1 MQILNRKRFAGVV
14 MLATLFSATVSAQSL
29 LPAAS
34 PASQLKSAEAKETVK
49 MIEKVNAYWQS
60 HNKAECRGFWDN
72 AAYFTGNQAA
82 YELTQKPE
90 YLAYALRFA
99 NHNNWKGAT
108 ERDKSRWEY
117 KTYGEGMRHVLFADW
132 QICFQIYID
141 LYKLEHRAERLQ
153 RTLEVMCHQAQM
165 PDKDFWW
172 WSDAL
177 YMGLPIFTK
186 LYTITHDQKLL
197 DKQYESFCWTDELLF
212 DKEAQLYYRDGK
224 YVYPKVKTACN
235 GGKSFWARGDGWV
248 LAGLAKVLQDLPK
261 DSKYRAF
268 YVQRF
273 QQLAEGVA
281 RTQQEGGYWSR
292 SMLCE
297 DDAPGYETSGTAFFT
312 YGMLWGVNNGLL
324 NEAQYKP
331 VIDKAWKY
339 LSTVALQEDGS
350 IGFVQPIGEKPDPT
364 KTVNAHSQAPFGT
377 GAWLLAAC
385 EYAKYKK

>member
-1 MQILNRKRFAGVV
+1 MNMKKISTLTAALVLMTTAFAQE
-14 MLATLFSATVSAQSL
+14 LPSATSQAQ
-29 LPAAS
+29 
-34 PASQLKSAEAKETVK
+34 QLKSDEARQTVQL
-49 MIEKVNAYWQS
+49 IEKVNAYWQS
-60 HNKAECRGFWDN
+60 HHKAECRGFWDN

-82 YELTQKPE
+82 YELTGRQE
-90 YLAYALRFA
+90 YLDYALRFA
-99 NHNNWKGAT
+99 NHNRWKGAT
-108 ERDKSRWEY
+108 EQDKSKWEY
-117 KTYGEGMRHVLFADW
+117 KTYGEDMRHVLFADW

-165 PDKDFWW
+165 AEKDFWW

-186 LYTITHDQKLL
+186 LYTITGDQKLL
-197 DKQYESFCWTDELLF
+197 DKQYECFVWTDELLF

-248 LAGLAKVLQDLPK
+248 LAGLAKVLQDLPA
-261 DSKYRAF
+261 DSKYRPF
-268 YVQRF
+268 YVKRF

-292 SMLCE
+292 SILCE
-297 DDAPGYETSGTAFFT
+297 DDAPGYETSGTAFFE
-312 YGMLWGVNNGLL
+312 YGLLWGVNNGLL
-324 NEAQYKP
+324 PKAKYQA

-339 LSTVALQEDGS
+339 LTTIALQPDGS

-364 KTVNAHSQAPFGT
+364 KTVDAHSQAPFGT

-385 EYAKYKK
+385 EYARYCK

>member
-1 MQILNRKRFAGVV
+1 MKRLKTLLMSSVL
-14 MLATLFSATVSAQSL
+14 LASTAMAQEL
-29 LPAAS
+29 APTTAPA
-34 PASQLKSAEAKETVK
+34 QLLKSAEAQRTVE
-49 MIEKVNAYWQS
+49 MIHKVNAYWQEK
-60 HNKAECRGFWDN
+60 NRAECRGFWDN

-82 YELTQKPE
+82 YELTGKKE
-90 YLAYALRFA
+90 YLDYSIRFA
-99 NHNNWKGAT
+99 EHNRWTGAT
-108 ERDKSRWEY
+108 EKDPKKWEY
-117 KTYGEGMRHVLFADW
+117 KTYGEDMRHVLFADW

-153 RTLEVMCHQAQM
+153 RTLEVMTTQARM
-165 PDKDFWW
+165 AEKDFWW

-186 LYTITHDQKLL
+186 LYTVTHDQKLL
-197 DKQYESFCWTDELLF
+197 DKQYESFKWTDDLLF

-224 YVYPKVKTACN
+224 YVHPKVKTACN

-281 RTQQEGGYWSR
+281 RCQQAEGYWSR

-297 DDAPGYETSGTAFFT
+297 DDAPGYETSGTAFFI

-324 NEAQYKP
+324 PAAKYKP
-331 VIDKAWKY
+331 VIEKGWKY
-339 LSTVALQEDGS
+339 LSTIALQSDGS

-364 KTVNAHSQAPFGT
+364 KTVDAHSQAPFGT

-385 EYAKYKK
+385 EYAKYCK

>member
-1 MQILNRKRFAGVV
+1 MKGLKTLLMSSVL
-14 MLATLFSATVSAQSL
+14 LASTAMAQEL
-29 LPAAS
+29 APTTAPA
-34 PASQLKSAEAKETVK
+34 QLLKSAEAQRTVE
-49 MIEKVNAYWQS
+49 MIHKVNAYWQEK
-60 HNKAECRGFWDN
+60 HRAECRGFWDN

-82 YELTQKPE
+82 YELTGKKE
-90 YLAYALRFA
+90 YLDYSIRFA
-99 NHNNWKGAT
+99 EHNRWTGAT
-108 ERDKSRWEY
+108 EKDPKKWEY
-117 KTYGEGMRHVLFADW
+117 KTYGEDMRHVLFADW

-153 RTLEVMCHQAQM
+153 RTLEVMTTQARM
-165 PDKDFWW
+165 AEKDFWW

-186 LYTITHDQKLL
+186 LYTVTHDQKLL
-197 DKQYESFCWTDELLF
+197 DKQYESFKWTDDLLF

-224 YVYPKVKTACN
+224 YVHPKVKTACN

-281 RTQQEGGYWSR
+281 RCQQAEGYWSR

-297 DDAPGYETSGTAFFT
+297 DDAPGYETSGTAFFI

-324 NEAQYKP
+324 PASKYKP
-331 VIDKAWKY
+331 VIEKGWKY
-339 LSTVALQEDGS
+339 LSTIALQSDGS

-364 KTVNAHSQAPFGT
+364 KTVDAHSQAPFGT

-385 EYAKYKK
+385 EYAKYCK

>member
-1 MQILNRKRFAGVV
+1 MKGLKTLLMSSVL
-14 MLATLFSATVSAQSL
+14 LASTAMAQEL
-29 LPAAS
+29 APTTAPA
-34 PASQLKSAEAKETVK
+34 QLLKSAEAQRTVE
-49 MIEKVNAYWQS
+49 MIHKVNAYWQKK
-60 HNKAECRGFWDN
+60 NRAECRGFWDN

-82 YELTQKPE
+82 YELTGKKE
-90 YLAYALRFA
+90 YLDYSIRFA
-99 NHNNWKGAT
+99 EHNRWTGAT
-108 ERDKSRWEY
+108 EKDPKKWEY
-117 KTYGEGMRHVLFADW
+117 KTYGEDMRHVLFADW

-153 RTLEVMCHQAQM
+153 RTLEVMTTQAQM
-165 PDKDFWW
+165 AEKDFWW

-186 LYTITHDQKLL
+186 LYTVTHDQKLL
-197 DKQYESFCWTDELLF
+197 DKQYESFKWTDDLLF

-224 YVYPKVKTACN
+224 YVHPKVKTACN

-281 RTQQEGGYWSR
+281 RCQQAEGYWSR

-297 DDAPGYETSGTAFFT
+297 DDAPGYETSGTAFFI

-324 NEAQYKP
+324 PAAKYKP
-331 VIDKAWKY
+331 VIEKGWKY
-339 LSTVALQEDGS
+339 LSTIALQSDGS

-364 KTVNAHSQAPFGT
+364 KTVDAHSQAPFGT

-385 EYAKYKK
+385 EYAKYCK

>member
-1 MQILNRKRFAGVV
+1 MKMKKLLALGCVL
-14 MLATLFSATVSAQSL
+14 LATTASAQDL
-29 LPAAS
+29 LSAS
-34 PASQLKSAEAKETVK
+34 SQAQQLKSDEAQQTVQL
-49 MIEKVNAYWQS
+49 IEKVNAYWQS
-60 HNKAECRGFWDN
+60 HHKAECRGFWDN

-82 YELTQKPE
+82 YELTGRQE
-90 YLAYALRFA
+90 YLDYALRFA
-99 NHNNWKGAT
+99 NHNRWKGAT
-108 ERDKSRWEY
+108 EQDKSKWEY
-117 KTYGEGMRHVLFADW
+117 KTYGEDMRHVLFADW

-186 LYTITHDQKLL
+186 LYTVTGDQKLL
-197 DKQYESFCWTDELLF
+197 DKQYECFVWTDEMLF

-235 GGKSFWARGDGWV
+235 DGKSFWARGDGWV

-261 DSKYRAF
+261 DSKYRPF
-268 YVQRF
+268 YVKRF

-292 SMLCE
+292 SILCE
-297 DDAPGYETSGTAFFT
+297 DDAPGYETSGTAFFE
-312 YGMLWGVNNGLL
+312 YGLLWGVNNGLL
-324 NEAQYKP
+324 PKAKYQT

-339 LSTVALQEDGS
+339 LSTIALQPDGS

-364 KTVNAHSQAPFGT
+364 KTVDARSQAPFGT

-385 EYAKYKK
+385 EYAKYCK

>member
-1 MQILNRKRFAGVV
+1 MKGLKTLLMSSVL
-14 MLATLFSATVSAQSL
+14 LASTAMAQEL
-29 LPAAS
+29 APTTAPA
-34 PASQLKSAEAKETVK
+34 QLLKSAEAQRTVE
-49 MIEKVNAYWQS
+49 MIHKVNAYWQEK
-60 HNKAECRGFWDN
+60 HRAECRCFWDN

-82 YELTQKPE
+82 YELTGKKE
-90 YLAYALRFA
+90 YLDYSIRFA
-99 NHNNWKGAT
+99 EHNRWTGAT
-108 ERDKSRWEY
+108 EKDPKKWQY
-117 KTYGEGMRHVLFADW
+117 KTYGEDMRHVLFADW

-153 RTLEVMCHQAQM
+153 RTLEVMTTQAQM
-165 PDKDFWW
+165 AEKDFWW

-186 LYTITHDQKLL
+186 LYTVTHDQKLL
-197 DKQYESFCWTDELLF
+197 DKQYESFKWTDDLLF

-224 YVYPKVKTACN
+224 YVHPKVKTACN

-281 RTQQEGGYWSR
+281 RCQQAEGYWSR

-297 DDAPGYETSGTAFFT
+297 DDALGYETSGTAFFI

-324 NEAQYKP
+324 PASKYKP
-331 VIDKAWKY
+331 VIEKGWKY
-339 LSTVALQEDGS
+339 LSTIALQSDGS

-364 KTVNAHSQAPFGT
+364 KTVDAHSQAPFGT

-385 EYAKYKK
+385 EYAKYCK

>member
-1 MQILNRKRFAGVV
+1 MLLKNILLGAAL
-14 MLATLFSATVSAQSL
+14 LAATASAQDFRTATPL
-29 LPAAS
+29 A
-34 PASQLKSAEAKETVK
+34 QQVKSERAKQTLE
-49 MIEKVNAYWQS
+49 MIGKVQDYWQS

-82 YELTQKPE
+82 YELTGNAK
-90 YLAYALRFA
+90 YLDYSLRFA
-99 NHNNWKGAT
+99 EHNRWAGAT
-108 ERDKSRWEY
+108 ERDKAKWEY

-132 QICFQIYID
+132 QICFQVYID
-141 LYKLEHRAERLQ
+141 LYKEEHRAERLQ

-165 PDKDFWW
+165 ADKDFWW

-177 YMGLPIFTK
+177 YMGFPVFTK
-186 LYTITHDQKLL
+186 LYTVTHDQRLL
-197 DKQYESFCWTDELLF
+197 DKQYECFVWTDELLF

-248 LAGLAKVLQDLPK
+248 LAGLAKVLQDLPG

-273 QQLAEGVA
+273 RQLAEGVA
-281 RTQQEGGYWSR
+281 RCQRPEGYWSR

-312 YGMLWGVNNGLL
+312 YGLLWGVNNGLL
-324 NEAQYKP
+324 SSAKYKP
-331 VIDKAWKY
+331 TIDRAWDY
-339 LSTVALQEDGS
+339 LTTKALQEDGS

-364 KTVNAHSQAPFGT
+364 RTVNARSQAPFGT

-385 EYAKYKK
+385 EYVRYCK

>member
-1 MQILNRKRFAGVV
+1 MKGLKTLLMSSVL
-14 MLATLFSATVSAQSL
+14 LASTAMAQEL
-29 LPAAS
+29 APTTAPA
-34 PASQLKSAEAKETVK
+34 QLLKSAEAQRTVE
-49 MIEKVNAYWQS
+49 MIHKVNAYWQKK
-60 HNKAECRGFWDN
+60 NRAECRGFWDN

-82 YELTQKPE
+82 YELTGKQE
-90 YLAYALRFA
+90 YLDYSIRFA
-99 NHNNWKGAT
+99 EHNRWTGAT
-108 ERDKSRWEY
+108 EKDPKKWEY
-117 KTYGEGMRHVLFADW
+117 KTYGEDMRHVLFADW

-153 RTLEVMCHQAQM
+153 RTLEVMTTQAQM
-165 PDKDFWW
+165 AEKDFWW

-186 LYTITHDQKLL
+186 LYTVTHDQKLL
-197 DKQYESFCWTDELLF
+197 DKQYESFKWTDDLLF

-224 YVYPKVKTACN
+224 YVHPKVKTACN

-281 RTQQEGGYWSR
+281 RCQQAEGYWSR

-297 DDAPGYETSGTAFFT
+297 DDAPGYETSGTAFFI

-324 NEAQYKP
+324 PAAKYKP
-331 VIDKAWKY
+331 VIEKGWKY
-339 LSTVALQEDGS
+339 LSTIALQSDGS

-364 KTVNAHSQAPFGT
+364 KTVDAHSQAPFGT

-385 EYAKYKK
+385 EYAKYCK

>member
-1 MQILNRKRFAGVV
+1 MSSVL
-14 MLATLFSATVSAQSL
+14 LASTAVAQNLVPSTT
-29 LPAAS
+29 PA
-34 PASQLKSAEAKETVK
+34 QLLKSAEAQRTVE
-49 MIEKVNAYWQS
+49 MIHKVNAYWQAN
-60 HNKAECRGFWDN
+60 HRAECRGFWDN

-82 YELTQKPE
+82 YELTDKPE
-90 YLAYALRFA
+90 YLDYAIRFA
-99 NHNNWKGAT
+99 EHNRWTGAT
-108 ERDKSRWEY
+108 EKDPKKWEY
-117 KTYGEGMRHVLFADW
+117 KTYGEDMRHVLFADW

-153 RTLEVMCHQAQM
+153 RALEVMTTQAQM
-165 PDKDFWW
+165 EEKDFWW

-186 LYTITHDQKLL
+186 LYTVTHDQKLL
-197 DKQYESFCWTDELLF
+197 DKQYESFKWTDDLLF

-224 YVYPKVKTACN
+224 YVHPKVKTACN

-248 LAGLAKVLQDLPK
+248 LAGLAKVLQDIPK

-281 RTQQEGGYWSR
+281 RCQQAEGYWSR

-297 DDAPGYETSGTAFFT
+297 DDAPGYETSGTAFFI

-324 NEAQYKP
+324 PAAKYKP
-331 VIDKAWKY
+331 VIEKGWKY
-339 LSTVALQEDGS
+339 LSTIALQSDGS
-350 IGFVQPIGEKPDPT
+350 VGFVQPIGEKPDPT
-364 KTVNAHSQAPFGT
+364 KTVDARSQAPFGT

-385 EYAKYKK
+385 EYAKYCK

>member
-1 MQILNRKRFAGVV
+1 MLLKNILLGAAL
-14 MLATLFSATVSAQSL
+14 LAATASAQDFRTATPL
-29 LPAAS
+29 A
-34 PASQLKSAEAKETVK
+34 QQVKSERAKQTLE
-49 MIEKVNAYWQS
+49 MIDKVQDYWQS

-82 YELTQKPE
+82 YELTGNAK
-90 YLAYALRFA
+90 YLDYSLRFA
-99 NHNNWKGAT
+99 EHNRWAGAT
-108 ERDKSRWEY
+108 ERDKAKWEY

-132 QICFQIYID
+132 QICFQVYID
-141 LYKLEHRAERLQ
+141 LYKEEHRAERLQ

-165 PDKDFWW
+165 ADKDFWW

-177 YMGLPIFTK
+177 YMGFPVFTK
-186 LYTITHDQKLL
+186 LYTVTHDQRLL
-197 DKQYESFCWTDELLF
+197 DKQYECFVWTDELLF

-248 LAGLAKVLQDLPK
+248 LAGLAKVLQDLPG

-273 QQLAEGVA
+273 RQLAEGVA
-281 RTQQEGGYWSR
+281 RCQRPEGYWSR

-312 YGMLWGVNNGLL
+312 YGLLWGVNNGLL
-324 NEAQYKP
+324 SSAKYKP
-331 VIDKAWKY
+331 TIDRAWDY
-339 LSTVALQEDGS
+339 LTTKALQEDGS

-364 KTVNAHSQAPFGT
+364 RTVNARSQAPFGT

-385 EYAKYKK
+385 EYVRYCK

>member
-1 MQILNRKRFAGVV
+1 MKRLKTLLMSSVL
-14 MLATLFSATVSAQSL
+14 LASTAMAQEL
-29 LPAAS
+29 APTTAPA
-34 PASQLKSAEAKETVK
+34 QLLKSAEAQRTVE
-49 MIEKVNAYWQS
+49 MIHKVNAYWQEK
-60 HNKAECRGFWDN
+60 HRAECRGFWDN

-82 YELTQKPE
+82 YELTGKKE
-90 YLAYALRFA
+90 YLDYSIRFA
-99 NHNNWKGAT
+99 EHNRWTGAT
-108 ERDKSRWEY
+108 EKDPKKWEY
-117 KTYGEGMRHVLFADW
+117 KTYGEDMRHVLFADW

-153 RTLEVMCHQAQM
+153 RTLEVMTTQAQM
-165 PDKDFWW
+165 AEKDFWW

-186 LYTITHDQKLL
+186 LYTVTHDQKLL
-197 DKQYESFCWTDELLF
+197 DKQYESFKWTDDLLF

-224 YVYPKVKTACN
+224 YVHPKVKTACN

-281 RTQQEGGYWSR
+281 RCQQAEGYWSR

-297 DDAPGYETSGTAFFT
+297 DDAPGYETSGTAFFI

-324 NEAQYKP
+324 PASKYKP
-331 VIDKAWKY
+331 VIEKGWKY
-339 LSTVALQEDGS
+339 LSTIALQSDGS

-364 KTVNAHSQAPFGT
+364 KTVDAHSQAPFGT

-385 EYAKYKK
+385 EYAKYCK

>member
-1 MQILNRKRFAGVV
+1 MKGLKTLLMSSVL
-14 MLATLFSATVSAQSL
+14 LASTAMAQEL
-29 LPAAS
+29 APTTTPA
-34 PASQLKSAEAKETVK
+34 QLLKSAEAQRTVE
-49 MIEKVNAYWQS
+49 MIHKVNAYWQEK
-60 HNKAECRGFWDN
+60 HRAECRGFWDN

-82 YELTQKPE
+82 YELTGKQE
-90 YLAYALRFA
+90 YLDYSIRFA
-99 NHNNWKGAT
+99 EHNRWTGAT
-108 ERDKSRWEY
+108 EKDPKKWEY
-117 KTYGEGMRHVLFADW
+117 KTYGEDMRHVLFADW

-153 RTLEVMCHQAQM
+153 RTLEVMTTQARM
-165 PDKDFWW
+165 AEKDFWW

-186 LYTITHDQKLL
+186 LYTVTHDQKLL
-197 DKQYESFCWTDELLF
+197 DKQYESFKWTDDLLF

-224 YVYPKVKTACN
+224 YVHPKVKTACN

-281 RTQQEGGYWSR
+281 RCQQAEGYWSR

-297 DDAPGYETSGTAFFT
+297 DDAPGYETSGTAFFI

-324 NEAQYKP
+324 PAAKYKP
-331 VIDKAWKY
+331 VIEKGWKY
-339 LSTVALQEDGS
+339 LSTIALQSDGS

-364 KTVNAHSQAPFGT
+364 KTVDAHSQAPFGT

-385 EYAKYKK
+385 EYAKYCK